1 MYGSTT
7 SSGDSSAAQSGAV
20 GSALTGSSVNQ
31 LYMSHSNP
39 DLTSI
44 CYEDPRADYPEH
56 ALKVFKADQT
66 SKYLLIHKVSRSN
79 EIHII
84 TYLIGLKMNIFFFL
98 SVIDSGNNGS

>member
-7 SSGDSSAAQSGAV
+7 GSADSSAAQSGAT
-20 GSALTGSSVNQ
+20 LTGSGGVNQ
-31 LYMSHSNP
+31 MYMSHSNP

-66 SKYLLIHKVSRSN
+66 SKYLLIHKVYISYTS
-79 EIHII
+79 
-84 TYLIGLKMNIFFFL
+84 LIA
-98 SVIDSGNNGS
+98 